1 MKRLVN
7 ALILFTSLGLGCKAD
22 SRDDPGM
29 VYGFGNIE
37 PSDNLTWTSCFDDFT
52 CARLEVPLDY
62 SNESIGTT
70 SIAFIKLAGKNA
82 TAKSPSI
89 VLIPGGPGGSG
100 VDLLLTYRAIAG
112 QIFGEQYNF
121 VSFDPRGVNNS
132 GPSLDCFSGNADARL
147 AFSRLHRT
155 GATNTASTS
164 LEEQYYSSSIYGEWC
179 NDAVKNEHLMDIIGR
194 GRVIRYGTVVG
205 TTFASMF
212 PDRVGRMILDGVLNA
227 EQYYENDWKDTVD
240 QMDETMEKFATFC
253 HSAGPETCSFWGPTP
268 ADIMARLDGIIHQL
282 QDHPVPLSGVQSRDL
297 PTMVTYSDLKALF
310 INTIYEPL
318 STFPVAADILH
329 QLEGGNVSALAGM
342 FDGLGDTSD
351 ARLVIQCA
359 DSYRRN
365 TLTTIEEFK
374 SYAEYTTSKSRARKM
389 YSRFPG
395 SVLLLQEAVGPT
407 CRPGPPVFPKSTVF
421 RGSAIPPSMQ
431 AAWALGGVDLSVN
444 EISWVTRR
452 GAQRLYGAGV
462 TVRNQSVLLN
472 GVNNSPEAMC
482 ALVHELGNMNVQPY
496 YMYQGDVVPGA
507 EDLRSPMQHSLDL
520 ERAVRGQIAGFLV
533 PSFILDLPA
542 EGGKRLTRGVV
553 SYDRHIGLSK
563 LTAPGLKGEP
573 VEYE

>member
-29 VYGFGNIE
+29 VYEFDNIE
-37 PSDNLTWTSCFDDFT
+37 PSDILTWTSCFDDFT

-82 TAKSPSI
+82 TDESPSI
-89 VLIPGGPGGSG
+89 LLIPGGPGGSG
-100 VDLLLTYRAIAG
+100 VDLLLTYRGIAG

-155 GATNTASTS
+155 GATNTSSTS

-179 NDAVKNEHLMDIIGR
+179 NDAVKNESPHGYYVTTPAVAHDLLTFTEAEAEWSGQSPSDAKLWSYGIS
-194 GRVIRYGTVVG
+194 YGTVVG

-351 ARLVIQCA
+351 VRLVIQCA

-365 TLTTIEEFK
+365 RLTTIEEFK
-374 SYAEYTTSKSRARKM
+374 SYAEYTTSNSR
-389 YSRFPG
+389 YIGDIYPIFIESI
-395 SVLLLQEAVGPT
+395 L
-407 CRPGPPVFPKSTVF
+407 CRSF
-421 RGSAIPPSMQ
+421 RPQLPDSM
-431 AAWALGGVDLSVN
+431 V
-444 EISWVTRR
+444 
-452 GAQRLYGAGV
+452 
-462 TVRNQSVLLN
+462 
-472 GVNNSPEAMC
+472 
-482 ALVHELGNMNVQPY
+482 VQ
-496 YMYQGDVVPGA
+496 G
-507 EDLRSPMQHSLDL
+507 
-520 ERAVRGQIAGFLV
+520 I
-533 PSFILDLPA
+533 
-542 EGGKRLTRGVV
+542 
-553 SYDRHIGLSK
+553 
-563 LTAPGLKGEP
+563 
-573 VEYE
+573 